1 MQKWT
6 IRLLLISISFFLF
19 SCKTYQISGEKLE
32 ISNSKVILNPYFSNE
47 NLDYVYKTHIEVYG
61 NDLSGIFVTKKI
73 NDSIHRVV
81 FTTDFGNKLL
91 DFEISN
97 NSFKVNYVVEDL
109 DRKLILNTLE
119 KDFKLLLKQSFV
131 VDEMFENE
139 EYYIYK
145 SNEGKRFN
153 YIYQSKADDQFI
165 KIIQTSKRKEKL
177 RLNFDSKE
185 GKIAENILILHQNI
199 KLTISLNKFE
209 N

>member
-19 SCKTYQISGEKLE
+19 SCKTYQVSGEKLE

-61 NDLSGIFVTKKI
+61 NDLSGIFVAKKI

-145 SNEGKRFN
+145 SNSGKRFN
-153 YIYQSKADDQFI
+153 YIYQSKTDDQFI

>member
-19 SCKTYQISGEKLE
+19 SCKTYQVSGEKLE

-145 SNEGKRFN
+145 SNAGKRFN
-153 YIYQSKADDQFI
+153 YIYQSKTDDQFI